1 MARKANP
8 ALIGAF
14 VLGAIALAVVGLVVF
29 GGGKFFRQK
38 QVFVAYFD
46 ESLKGLSIGS
56 PVTFGGVKIGAVTDI
71 RVVLDRADVKIWT
84 PIFFEVEAYRFQDLA
99 GRRVKFEKGAPAVQ
113 LLIDRGMRARL
124 ETQSFVTGQ
133 LAVSLDFHP
142 GTPIRLIG
150 RGDDF
155 PEMPTLPSSTEKL
168 ARTIEHLPIDE
179 IVTSLQTA
187 LEGVDRLINAPELM
201 ETIRELKPVLAQLGK
216 TLDGTRETLKDAQK
230 LVRNLDARV
239 GPVVTSAE
247 KTLTTARATLEQAQD
262 AIGSV
267 NGLMSDGSPLQ
278 YELSVMLKELSSAA
292 RSVRVLGDYLDRNP
306 DALLFGKAPA
316 GRK

>member
-14 VLGAIALAVVGLVVF
+14 VLGAIVLAVVGLVVF
-29 GGGKFFRQK
+29 GGGKFFRQ
-38 QVFVAYFD
+38 QQDFVAYFD
-46 ESLKGLSIGS
+46 ESVKGLSIGS
-56 PVTFGGVKIGAVTDI
+56 PITFNGVKIGAVTNI
-71 RVVLDRADVKIWT
+71 LVVLDRADVKIWT
-84 PIFFEVEAYRFQDLA
+84 PIFFEVEAHRFQDLA
-99 GRRVKFEKGAPAVQ
+99 GHRIKFEKGAAGVQ

-133 LAVSLDFHP
+133 LALSLDFHP
-142 GTPIRLIG
+142 GTPIRLTG
-150 RGDDF
+150 RRPDLI
-155 PEMPTLPSSTEKL
+155 EMPTLPSSSEKI
-168 ARTIEHLPIDE
+168 ARTLEHLPVEE
-179 IVTSLQTA
+179 IVNSLQKA
-187 LEGVDRLINAPELM
+187 LEGVDQLVNAPELM

-230 LVRNLDARV
+230 LVRNLDVRV

-262 AIGSV
+262 AIVSV
-267 NGLMSDGSPLQ
+267 NGLVSDGSPLQ
-278 YELSVMLKELSSAA
+278 YELSVMLKELASAA
-292 RSVRVLGDYLDRNP
+292 RSVRTLADYLDRHP
-306 DALLFGKAPA
+306 DSLLFGKTSA